1 MVGCPLCGTDNPED
15 ASECSQCMYQ
25 LGKASFEQVATI
37 DETQTNDLF
46 DQLLSDFDEDEEEEV
61 IDWSKGTFKMDDVT
75 VDVEQYGDDTD
86 GVKMSL
92 NPTFAMT
99 VDHPDPTEDDNEEY
113 ELTAADAPAFVTK
126 FEIPESKEEILEE
139 IPKQQI
145 NLVEPTSL
153 VSEEDPIADEIPEEV
168 ESPDPEDQT
177 DEEDT
182 TDLMSLKKDE
192 LIEKAKEVGV
202 STSGNKADIVERIQS
217 LSTAN
222 ESLDANDDD
231 LINSKETESSEEL
244 PPPPPLRIDM
254 PAPPPPVA
262 ARSVDPMDAAF
273 DGSPTSTPPS
283 IPRIPRP
290 PRLPHL
296 QEEEDVISDSNDN
309 GFWPWPQQEE
319 WSDRDLVVKIKDA
332 MEAAK
337 RKENAQATVIA
348 PTGTIG
354 LVMDCDTTG
363 VEPDFAMVK
372 FKKLA
377 GGGYF
382 KIINRVVP
390 EALAHLGYDADQI
403 DDMQRYAVGA
413 GSLKDCQAISHNALI
428 SKGFTKKEIKLIEVN
443 NENIAKYKTLM
454 KLYDQADIIND
465 IV

>member
-1 MVGCPLCGTDNPED
+1 
-15 ASECSQCMYQ
+15 MYQ

-177 DEEDT
+177 DEEDI

-222 ESLDANDDD
+222 ESLDADDDD
-231 LINSKETESSEEL
+231 LIYSKETESSEEL

-337 RKENAQATVIA
+337 RKENAQATVIIDEVG
-348 PTGTIG
+348 P
-354 LVMDCDTTG
+354 
-363 VEPDFAMVK
+363 
-372 FKKLA
+372 
-377 GGGYF
+377 
-382 KIINRVVP
+382 
-390 EALAHLGYDADQI
+390 HLGERTKLLYP
-403 DDMQRYAVGA
+403 VGA
-413 GSLKDCQAISHNALI
+413 LLQRIGRVSAVDKMIQKAIETHPEDPHVKSA
-428 SKGFTKKEIKLIEVN
+428 KAKLRP
-443 NENIAKYKTLM
+443 
-454 KLYDQADIIND
+454 
-465 IV
+465 